1 VRIQTEDM
9 LELALCELDAAV
21 AVVSPSREVL
31 METATCERLLG
42 MPLAAITPEVF
53 LRYCHADDVAGGA
66 HPALDGNGEVRWWVN
81 ESWRRIKVAQVAATP
96 QGAVLVISDVTSSRS
111 MMDRADAIRALLD
124 ASVELGRDGSVV
136 SETLGMG
143 ANERHAFAAT
153 MRVIGEEGYVTAGGR
168 LWRSTVQSLPSGAIV
183 ALYNTAE
190 ADLSLRRDALWRR
203 VVESLSE
210 GVFLFS
216 ADGNVIECNSAAL
229 ALIGMSRREVIGE
242 PLWDVAP
249 ELAVMQTR
257 SNLVTWVRDGQGRH
271 LECSR
276 SRLRLGDADSSTVLI
291 VRDVTTENELTEAL
305 ELERKMLFEVNE
317 ELRAV
322 VAAIANTRGRERAAI
337 ARRIHDDPIQR
348 LAALR
353 WRLTGADPTAAAEL
367 EACYEA
373 LRQVVFDLRPQ
384 ALMERGLGAALVEME
399 ELDNRVAVSAS
410 GVDDVDPEIAD
421 LVWRNVREAV
431 RNSIT
436 HSRATTIEVAVGRSG
451 EMVVCE
457 VKDNGQG
464 VSAEE
469 LHAAERR
476 GHIGVASVRE
486 TVTEAGGAF
495 YVLGVETGT
504 TVRMEVPGRWRTL

>member
-1 VRIQTEDM
+1 MQTQPAAM
-9 LELALCELDAAV
+9 LEFALNELDAAV

-31 METATCERLLG
+31 MESATCERLLG
-42 MPLAAITPEVF
+42 MPLAAITTEVF
-53 LRYCHADDVAGGA
+53 LRHCHADDVGDGE
-66 HPALDGNGEVRWWVN
+66 HPALEGNGEVRWWVN
-81 ESWRRIKVAQVAATP
+81 DSWRRIKVSQVSALP
-96 QGAVLVISDVTSSRS
+96 EGVVLVIADVTAAR
-111 MMDRADAIRALLD
+111 MMEDRAEALTALLD

-136 SETLGMG
+136 SDTIGMEG
-143 ANERHAFAAT
+143 AEREEFAAT
-153 MRVIGEEGYVTAGGR
+153 MRVIGEEGLVTAGGQV
-168 LWRSTVQSLPSGAIV
+168 WRSTVKALPSGAIV
-183 ALYNTAE
+183 ALRNTAE
-190 ADLSLRRDALWRR
+190 ADLSIQRDALWRR

-210 GVFLFS
+210 GFLLLG
-216 ADGNVIECNSAAL
+216 ADGVVLECNSTAL
-229 ALIGMSRREVIGE
+229 MLIGLNRLEVIGRR
-242 PLWDVAP
+242 LSALAP
-249 ELAVMQTR
+249 ELAEVHTR
-257 SNLVTWVRDGQGRH
+257 TGMVAWVRNGHTRQ

-276 SRLRLGDADSSTVLI
+276 SVLMLGEEGWSTVLI
-291 VRDVTTENELTEAL
+291 VRDVTKESELAEAL
-305 ELERKMLFEVNE
+305 ELERRTLSEVND

-353 WRLTGADPTAAAEL
+353 WRLTGADPMAAADL

-384 ALMERGLGAALVEME
+384 TLMERGLVAALLEME
-399 ELDNRVAVSAS
+399 ELDDRVAVSAG
-410 GVDDVDPEIAD
+410 GVDGVDSEIAD

-436 HSRATTIEVAVGRSG
+436 HSRATSIEVAVGRNG

-464 VSAEE
+464 VTAEE
-469 LHAAERR
+469 LHSAERR

-486 TVTEAGGAF
+486 TVTEAGGTF
-495 YVLGVETGT
+495 FVMGVETGT